1 MCCSYQEKGYLH
13 RVIGHGVGILFHII
27 YNRYIKKCKYTKNS
41 NGY

>member
-13 RVIGHGVGILFHII
+13 RVIGHGVGILFYII
-27 YNRYIKKCKYTKNS
+27 YNRYIKKCKCTKNS